1 VSAHAQANSTG
12 HATTMRGWSSATPGL
27 AQIELNQL
35 PRPIAGPGTALVRV
49 EAAALNF
56 SDLLMIDDHYQVRP
70 PRPFVPGQEIAGTV
84 VSAMANS
91 GLAEGDRIASKVEWG
106 GFAEYAVVRGDMAMR
121 LPGGMSINHAAALPV
136 VYTTALVAMTEAT
149 AITAGETVLVLA
161 AAGGVGLAAI
171 EIAKHLGA
179 RVIAAA
185 GGARKCALARAH
197 GADETIDYRAN
208 GWSDQVKILSGGR
221 GVDVIVDP
229 VGGEVTKQAVRLLD
243 WGGRLLV
250 VGFSSGQI
258 SQIPANRLLLRH
270 ASAIGVYWNH
280 DRDGPMLARIARQ
293 IFDLSAGGVIRP
305 HIGAIFAFEDLPVAL
320 AALRARETMGK
331 TILSISKETT

>member
-1 VSAHAQANSTG
+1 
-12 HATTMRGWSSATPGL
+12 MRGWLSVTPGL
-27 AQIELNQL
+27 TQIGLSQL
-35 PRPIAGPGTALVRV
+35 PRPITGPGTALVRV

-84 VSAMANS
+84 ISATPNS

-121 LPGGMSINHAAALPV
+121 LPGGMSASNAAALPV
-136 VYTTALVAMTEAT
+136 VYTTALVAMTESTVIAS
-149 AITAGETVLVLA
+149 GETVLVLA
-161 AAGGVGLAAI
+161 AAGGVGLATV

-185 GGARKCALARAH
+185 GGTRKCALARAH
-197 GADETIDYRAN
+197 GADETVDYRDS
-208 GWSDQVKILSGGR
+208 GWGDQVKALSNGR

-229 VGGEVTKQAVRLLD
+229 VGGEVTKQALRLLD
-243 WGGRLLV
+243 WGGRLLI

-258 SQIPANRLLLRH
+258 SQIPANRLLLRR
-270 ASAIGVYWNH
+270 ASAIGVYWDH
-280 DRDGPMLARIARQ
+280 DRDGPMLARIARK
-293 IFDLSAGGVIRP
+293 IFDLSAAGTIRP
-305 HIGAIFAFEDLPVAL
+305 HIGETFAFEDLPIAL
-320 AALRARETMGK
+320 AALRARETTGK
-331 TILSISKETT
+331 SILRILEETT

>member
-1 VSAHAQANSTG
+1 
-12 HATTMRGWSSATPGL
+12 MRGWLSVAPGV
-27 AQIELNQL
+27 AQIELSEL
-35 PRPIAGPGTALVRV
+35 PRPTAGPGTALVRV
-49 EAAALNF
+49 QAAALNF

-84 VSAMANS
+84 ISATESS

-121 LPGGMSINHAAALPV
+121 LPGGISVSHAAALPV
-136 VYTTALVAMTEAT
+136 VYTTALVAMTEST
-149 AITAGETVLVLA
+149 VIVSGETVLVLA
-161 AAGGVGLAAI
+161 AAGGVGLATV

-185 GGARKCALARAH
+185 GGARKCAIARAH
-197 GADETIDYRAN
+197 GADETVDYRDN
-208 GWSDQVKILSGGR
+208 GWGDRVKALSNGR
-221 GVDVIVDP
+221 GVNVIVDP
-229 VGGEVTKQAVRLLD
+229 VGGEVTKQALRLLD
-243 WGGRLLV
+243 WGGRLLI

-293 IFDLSAGGVIRP
+293 IFDLSASGVIRP
-305 HIGAIFAFEDLPVAL
+305 HIGATFAFEDLPVAL
-320 AALRARETMGK
+320 AALGARETTGK